1 MIMMTI
7 TMTATIMIIMIR
19 KRTITTLKITI
30 TITITINITITI
42 TMMITMYEITSPL
55 PNFNGCIS
63 EVWEWVNN
71 FLPNFI
77 MDYGCKYMYLST
89 PGLKLIHSSKG
100 ATSLFCSMQ
109 ISDSKCEES
118 DVRVLIIECLRWHS
132 QNIKMTDNLRS
143 RESVHTKS
151 KQYMISRGPASIP
164 HTMSYIKI
172 SLPIC
177 MTCAYSLGLESVI
190 HNQSRAGPE
199 KSQWAN
205 TSMLYRKWK
214 GSASVP
220 KQGDFFLKW
229 HEHSL

>member
-1 MIMMTI
+1 MIVMTI

-42 TMMITMYEITSPL
+42 RMMITMYEITSPL

-151 KQYMISRGPASIP
+151 KQNMISRVPLQYPTQCLTLRYHFQSVWHVPIPWAWNQWSITS
-164 HTMSYIKI
+164 HVRAQRKVSE
-172 SLPIC
+172 PIRAC
-177 MTCAYSLGLESVI
+177 FTGSEKAVQVSRSKVTFFKMT
-190 HNQSRAGPE
+190 
-199 KSQWAN
+199 
-205 TSMLYRKWK
+205 WK
-214 GSASVP
+214 
-220 KQGDFFLKW
+220 
-229 HEHSL
+229 